1 LQAWRRRADWGA
13 PTCRSR
19 SSSRSPS
26 PYRGHPE
33 IFVLGDVA
41 AARGRDGHPLPG
53 LAAAALQQGQQ
64 TARNIERRL
73 RGEALVPFRYR
84 NYGNMATIG
93 RNVAVA
99 ELGSVR
105 FDGRLAWFMWLFVHL
120 IKIVGL
126 RNRAAV
132 LLQWFWAY
140 VTMQR
145 SVRLIKDDDK
155 VWGTEQ
161 DQGAA
166 RQAS

>member
-1 LQAWRRRADWGA
+1 
-13 PTCRSR
+13 
-19 SSSRSPS
+19 
-26 PYRGHPE
+26 
-33 IFVLGDVA
+33 
-41 AARGRDGHPLPG
+41 
-53 LAAAALQQGQQ
+53 
-64 TARNIERRL
+64 
-73 RGEALVPFRYR
+73 
-84 NYGNMATIG
+84 MATIG